1 MFAGISNTKEI
12 VLVFVIYCV
21 ICSSTNEN
29 IQLEVNVEKSEGRL
43 LVTQNCSASKE
54 PSIPVAAFLL
64 NNKSL
69 ANIGPTNESCF
80 IGRQK
85 CQYSECECGS
95 NYFVYKKTLN
105 VIEKD
110 YIFVCELRFDNKIS
124 GNNIHVAV
132 QASVLYNSSGLYP
145 LKETKEKKGPPSSK
159 KEPNR
164 TTEQDNGGTSISGIV
179 PITFVVAVLA
189 TVCLIYKR
197 TKCQKKQKKSP
208 NSHKSLVPSRT
219 AELEPSIT
227 LDLKSSTAKFDVHS
241 AAAKE
246 TLDSLPGKEEAM
258 QLLERSKTN
267 QINEE
272 NSTELVPS

>member
-164 TTEQDNGGTSISGIV
+164 TTEQG
-179 PITFVVAVLA
+179 
-189 TVCLIYKR
+189 

-272 NSTELVPS
+272 NSTELVPKQKRKGPND